1 VMRAAQDSLFW
12 PLFEI
17 VNGEY
22 KLSYRPRKVIP
33 VADFLRMQKRFAHL
47 FKPGNE
53 AVLEAI
59 QQQVEA
65 DWSRLLALCGEPVK
79 ELPVVKPAE
88 ETEKEEIAVG
98 AVA

>member
-1 VMRAAQDSLFW
+1 MRAAQDSLFW

-17 VNGEY
+17 VNGKY
-22 KLSYRPRKVIP
+22 HLSYRPRKVIP
-33 VADFLRMQKRFAHL
+33 VADFMRMQRRFAHL

-59 QQQVEA
+59 QQQVE
-65 DWSRLLALCGEPVK
+65 DEWSRLLALCGEQVK

-88 ETEKEEIAVG
+88 EIEEAQAVG